1 LNEHLETLAAP
12 AGRRAAVPQLGRDR
26 LHWLLKAILSSRP
39 DELACDECFDVVD
52 TFTEFVLAARDPTEG
67 MPLVQDHLDRCPPCR
82 EEFQALL
89 DAVQALS
96 RSD

>member
-1 LNEHLETLAAP
+1 MNEPLETLIAP
-12 AGRRAAVPQLGRDR
+12 AGRRAAVAQLGRDR

-52 TFTEFVLAARDPTEG
+52 TLAEFVLAARDPAEG